1 VQALGNF
8 INGGFVAPSGKAL
21 VSRNPAADGAVVFET
36 GYTVGAVAEAAGAA
50 AAAQPAW
57 ARLTI
62 TERAQA
68 LDRFKQAIE
77 ARGTQLADAIVL
89 ETGKLRSEAK
99 VEIQTLINRFE
110 LSRAAIATELAV
122 GQVAPGEHLRYQPL
136 GVVGVIGPF
145 NFPLHLCHAHV
156 IPALLTG
163 NTVVIKPSDVTP
175 LGGQRYAE
183 AAQAAGLPPGV
194 LNVVVGAGEVG
205 AAIVEQPAVRGLCFT
220 GSWVVGRQILQA
232 SLDRPELL
240 VALELGGKN
249 TCVVLDDCALRQT
262 VHEVVVGGYLS
273 AGQRCTGTER
283 VLVHRKVA
291 DRFVAALAAVVRE
304 LRFGNPED
312 ASVFAGPLVT
322 QGALAKVEAALEAAR
337 RAGAEPIVAGQR
349 LAGGSYRTASLH
361 RLPDGVHH
369 VPGYTDV
376 EVFGPDLCVEVID
389 SDDEA
394 IAVIA
399 ASPYGFANAVFTGS
413 AARFEHVFERTRS
426 GILNRNRSTN
436 LASPRLPFGGVG
448 RSGNYR
454 PTGAWAPRNVT
465 APIAILENPIG
476 AVVAHPQ
483 LARHLPPFDLDRMDG
498 QHAEEEA
505 AEAARNLIDLPRP
518 MQIQRPAGGK
528 LPASAAQLARLY
540 AGDRV
545 PRDKKP
551 PVIDLLRSAGPWMVS
566 IDGEPLVVLDGM
578 SQTATVVGGFAEDP
592 VVRAYV
598 EGELAG
604 TLVENDD
611 TAVAETWAAAEY
623 AQALRQLVPGLP
635 HVTFVASGAEA
646 NEKAMAL
653 CRINCPRKA
662 ASKVLAFEGSFH
674 GRTLLALHATH
685 SPSKRVPFELAGY
698 TTRFVPF
705 PVWNTPGDEPA
716 APSGFYAAAATGDIA
731 ELRERFGDAKD
742 DPLLAAE
749 VSALAQV
756 HDELTGGDY
765 FCVMIEPMQSEGGD
779 RYATERFFRALRLLT
794 RFHHTFLVF
803 DEVQVGFGLGGPFAW
818 HSKFRLLNAR
828 GQPDYPDAVT
838 FAKRAQVGVVM
849 SRFADPEPASAH
861 NASLVRGRIHADMV
875 STSHNAERIENL
887 VRPRLAQIARAYPH
901 LVQHP
906 RATGYAFAFDLPTP
920 AHHDAFIG
928 QRFWRGAVVFGA
940 GTRTA
945 RYRLNDSFHARE
957 IELLFATVRRSLSW
971 LDAHDGKKAPD
982 WEDAPVAPPEP
993 PRPPLEV
1000 RYRLVPHSEAMDH
1013 LPAILDIE
1021 YQVYE
1026 PARRTPP
1033 AEIRAAIEDAEGE
1046 LLVVEAPAPYG
1057 ERTRAAGGGDPDGS
1071 AGGAGGLPRG
1081 IDHAHWQ
1088 LVGFAIGAPLEKC
1101 KDVEGPD
1108 DDPMLGKHNTLY
1120 SVSITVAPRYQS
1132 AGIGRRLK
1140 ELQLRDALAR
1150 KNADGSP
1157 RYRYVTARNRV
1168 GRTAQMTHLNRAF
1181 GAHVVSILTGQYE
1194 DPEGQAIYYRIPL
1207 GPIVPDPVVKQEV
1220 LRRRAAADEP
1230 DREIAFDL
1238 ASGLTRP
1245 FASGPASLRE
1255 LEDRGLLYGPAVN
1268 KITLMNYVTPAT
1280 VRALEWIGALV
1291 PELPHIYLTSSRDE
1305 AVDKALRLIRC
1316 TRKTA
1321 QVAIGLA
1328 GGYYGHT
1335 AASCRSLSDPE
1346 VHLGGPAHFAW
1357 PRVPHPARAGT
1368 AATIAALREAVAAA
1382 GGAAGVLGLVYELVQ
1397 ERTGDV
1403 LPAEFLTALDAL
1415 RAELDIP
1422 LIAVE
1427 TTTHGYRSGKG
1438 AFLSTAAGLVPD
1450 VLVWWGGGQ
1459 TGYVHCATR
1468 WYIGTPMTL
1477 VSTWDGDELSL
1488 IRQHH
1493 QLRAARRLDI
1503 ATASAALDQALGQA
1517 RSITASGFGAYR
1529 VIHAGE
1535 GAAALADALADRGIR
1550 VRRFP
1555 GGRLGVIP
1563 ALDQIEAAAHALG
1576 AALREVG

>member
-8 INGGFVAPSGKAL
+8 INGAFIAPCGTAV

-36 GYTVGAVAEAAGAA
+36 GMVLAAAGDAVRAA

-57 ARLTI
+57 GRYPLA
-62 TERAQA
+62 ERAGA
-68 LDRFKQAIE
+68 LDRFKQAIS
-77 ARGTQLADAIVL
+77 ARADALADAIVL
-89 ETGKLRSEAK
+89 ETGKLRSEARA
-99 VEIQTLINRFE
+99 EIQTLINRFD
-110 LSRAAIATELAV
+110 LARAAVAAEAT
-122 GQVAPGEHLRYQPL
+122 GRQVAPGEQLRYQPL

-163 NTVVIKPSDVTP
+163 NTVVVKPSDLTP
-175 LGGQRYAE
+175 LCGQRYAE
-183 AAQAAGLPPGV
+183 AAQAADLPPGV
-194 LNVVVGAGEVG
+194 FNLVIGTGELG
-205 AAIVEQPAVRGLCFT
+205 AALLDQPALRGLCFT
-220 GSWVVGRQILQA
+220 GSWATGRRILGA
-232 SLDRPELL
+232 TLDRPEVL

-249 TCVVLDDCALRQT
+249 TCVVLDDCAVRQA

-283 VLVHRKVA
+283 VLVHRKIA
-291 DRFVAALAAVVRE
+291 DRFLAALAAVVRE
-304 LRFGNPED
+304 LPFGHPD
-312 ASVFAGPLVT
+312 DPAVFAGPLVS
-322 QGALAKVEAALEAAR
+322 QAALARVDAALDAAR
-337 RAGAEPIVAGQR
+337 RAGAEPIVPGKR
-349 LAGGSYRTASLH
+349 LPGGFYRTASLH
-361 RLPDGVHH
+361 RLADGVHH
-369 VPGYTDV
+369 APGYTDL
-376 EVFGPDLCVEVID
+376 EVFGPDLCVEVVD

-394 IAVIA
+394 IAVIE

-413 AARFEHVFERTRS
+413 QARFEHIHARTRS

-436 LASPRLPFGGVG
+436 LASPKLPFGGVG
-448 RSGNYR
+448 HSGNYR
-454 PTGAWAPRNVT
+454 PTGAWAARNVT
-465 APIAILENPIG
+465 SPVAVLENPLG
-476 AVVAHPQ
+476 AIIAHPQ
-483 LARHLPPFDLDRMDG
+483 LARLLPPYDLDRLAA

-505 AEAARNLIDLPRP
+505 AEAARHLIDLPRP
-518 MQIQRPAGGK
+518 MQIHRPPGGK
-528 LPASAAQLARLY
+528 LAESAALLARLY

-545 PRDKKP
+545 PREKKP
-551 PVIDLLRSAGPWMVS
+551 PVLDHLRSVGPWMVS
-566 IDGEPLVVLDGM
+566 VDAQPLVVLDGM

-598 EGELAG
+598 EGELAD
-604 TLVENDD
+604 TLVHNDD
-611 TAVAETWAAAEY
+611 TALGETWAAAEY

-653 CRINCPRKA
+653 CRINCPRRA
-662 ASKVLAFEGSFH
+662 ATRVLAFDGSFH

-685 SPSKRVPFELAGY
+685 SPSKRVPFELTGY
-698 TTRFVPF
+698 ACKFAPF
-705 PVWNTPGDEPA
+705 PLWSTPGDEPA
-716 APSGFYAAAATGDIA
+716 APSGFYAAAATGDVA
-731 ELRERFGDAKD
+731 ELRSRFGDAKD

-749 VSALAQV
+749 VAALAEV
-756 HDELTGGDY
+756 DAALATGEY
-765 FCVMIEPMQSEGGD
+765 FCTIIEPMQSEGGD

-794 RFHHTFLVF
+794 RFHQTFLVF

-818 HSKFRLLNAR
+818 HSRFRLLNAR

-861 NASLVRGRIHADMV
+861 GASLVRGRIHADMV
-875 STSHNAERIENL
+875 STAHNAERLEKL
-887 VRPRLAQIARAYPH
+887 VQPRLAQIARAYPH
-901 LVQHP
+901 LVGHP

-920 AHHDAFIG
+920 AHHDAFIA

-945 RYRLNDSFHARE
+945 RYRLNDNFHARE
-957 IELLFATVRRSLSW
+957 IDLLFETIRRSLSW
-971 LDAHDGKKAPD
+971 LDAHPGKKAPE
-982 WEDAPVAPPEP
+982 WEDGEDAGDASRAAAPGKLPE
-993 PRPPLEV
+993 L
-1000 RYRLVPHSEAMDH
+1000 RYRSVPHSEAMDC

-1033 AEIRAAIEDAEGE
+1033 GEIRAAIADAEGA
-1046 LLVVEAPAPYG
+1046 LVVVESPAPG
-1057 ERTRAAGGGDPDGS
+1057 DGG
-1071 AGGAGGLPRG
+1071 
-1081 IDHAHWQ
+1081 HWQ
-1088 LVGFAIGAPLEKC
+1088 LVGFAIGAPLEDC

-1120 SVSITVAPRYQS
+1120 SVSITVAPGFQN

-1140 ELQLRDALAR
+1140 ELQLRDAQAR
-1150 KNADGSP
+1150 KNPDGTP
-1157 RYRYVTARNRV
+1157 RYRYVSSRNRV
-1168 GRTAQMTHLNRAF
+1168 GRTAEMTHLNRTF
-1181 GAHVVSILTGQYE
+1181 GAHVVSVLTGQYE

-1207 GPIVPDPVVKQEV
+1207 GPIAPDPVVKQDV
-1220 LRRRAAADEP
+1220 LRRRAAAHLPGDLAVELSS
-1230 DREIAFDL
+1230 RGAAGRAVAFDPALDL

-1255 LEDRGLLYGPAVN
+1255 AEERGLLYGAAVN
-1268 KITLMNYVTPAT
+1268 KITLMNYVTPAA

-1291 PELPHIYLTSSRDE
+1291 PELPHMYLTSSRDE
-1305 AVDKALRLIRC
+1305 AIDKALRLIRC

-1321 QVAIGLA
+1321 QVAIGVH

-1335 AASCRSLSDPE
+1335 AATCRSLSDPD
-1346 VHLGGPAHFAW
+1346 VHLGGPPHFAW
-1357 PRVPHPARAGT
+1357 PRVPHPAQAGT
-1368 AATIAALREAVAAA
+1368 AATIAALRAAVAAA
-1382 GGAAGVLGLVYELVQ
+1382 GGPAGVLGLVYEVVQ
-1397 ERTGDV
+1397 ERTGQV
-1403 LPAEFLTALDAL
+1403 VPAEFVTALGAL
-1415 RAELDIP
+1415 RKELDLP

-1427 TTTHGYRSGKG
+1427 TATHTYRSGKG
-1438 AFLSTAAGLVPD
+1438 PFLSTAIGLCPD
-1450 VLVWWGGGQ
+1450 VLTWWGGGQ
-1459 TGYVHCATR
+1459 TGYLHVAPR
-1468 WYIGTPMTL
+1468 WFVPGPLTL

-1493 QLRAARRLDI
+1493 QLRAARQLDI
-1503 ATASAALDQALGQA
+1503 AGAAAALDHALGSVTSA
-1517 RSITASGFGAYR
+1517 GIGAYR
-1529 VIHAGE
+1529 VIDAGAMASSL
-1535 GAAALADALADRGIR
+1535 AAALAERGIA

-1555 GGRLGVIP
+1555 NQHLGIIP

>member
-8 INGGFVAPSGKAL
+8 INGAFIAPSGQAL

-36 GYTVGAVAEAAGAA
+36 GTSAAAVGDACAAA

-57 ARLTI
+57 ARLTLA
-62 TERAQA
+62 ERGGI
-68 LDRFKQAIE
+68 LERFRQAIV
-77 ARGTQLADAIVL
+77 ARADALAEAIVL
-89 ETGKLRSEAK
+89 ETGKLRAEART
-99 VEIQTLINRFE
+99 EIQTLIHRFD
-110 LSRAAIATELAV
+110 LARAGVVSEAT
-122 GQVAPGEHLRYQPL
+122 GRQVAPGEHLRFQPL
-136 GVVGVIGPF
+136 GVCGVIGPF
-145 NFPLHLCHAHV
+145 NFPLHLCHAPA
-156 IPALLTG
+156 IPALLAG

-175 LGGQRYAE
+175 LCGQRYAE
-183 AAQAAGLPPGV
+183 AIQAAELPPGV
-194 LNVVVGAGEVG
+194 INVVIGTGEVG
-205 AAIVEQPAVRGLCFT
+205 AALVEHRAVRGLCFT
-220 GSWVVGRQILQA
+220 GSWAVGRRILA
-232 SLDRPELL
+232 AALDRPELL

-249 TCVVLDDCALRQT
+249 TCVVLDDCALRQA

-283 VLVHRKVA
+283 VLVHRKLA

-304 LRFGNPED
+304 LRFGHPD
-312 ASVFAGPLVT
+312 DPSVFAGPLVN
-322 QGALAKVEAALEAAR
+322 QAALAKVEAALEVAR
-337 RAGAEPIVAGQR
+337 RAGAEPIVPGRR
-349 LAGGSYRTASLH
+349 LPGGCYRTASLH

-376 EVFGPDLCVEVID
+376 EVFGPDLCVEVVD

-394 IAVIA
+394 IAVID
-399 ASPYGFANAVFTGS
+399 ASAYGFANAVFTGS
-413 AARFEHVFERTRS
+413 AARFEHVYARTRS

-448 RSGNYR
+448 HSGNHR
-454 PTGAWAPRNVT
+454 PTGAWAARNVT
-465 APIAILENPIG
+465 SPVAVLENPLG
-476 AVVAHPQ
+476 AVTAHPQ
-483 LARHLPPFDLDRMDG
+483 LAGLLPAYDLDRLERH
-498 QHAEEEA
+498 HAEEEA
-505 AEAARNLIDLPRP
+505 AEAGRHLIDLPRP
-518 MQIQRPAGGK
+518 MQIRRPPGGA
-528 LPASAAQLARLY
+528 LPESAALLARLY

-545 PRDKKP
+545 PREKKP
-551 PVIDLLRSAGPWMVS
+551 PVFDHLRSVGPWMVS
-566 IDGEPLVVLDGM
+566 IDARPLVVLDGM

-598 EGELAG
+598 EGELAD
-604 TLVENDD
+604 TLVYNDD
-611 TAVAETWAAAEY
+611 TAIGETWAAAEY
-623 AQALRQLVPGLP
+623 AQVLRQLVPGLP

-662 ASKVLAFEGSFH
+662 ATRVLAFDGSFH

-685 SPSKRVPFELAGY
+685 SPSKRAPFELAGY
-698 TTRFVPF
+698 QCRFAPF
-705 PVWNTPGDEPA
+705 PLWTTPGDEPA
-716 APSGFYAAAATGDIA
+716 APSGFYAAAATGDAA
-731 ELRERFGDAKD
+731 ELRARFGDAKD

-749 VSALAQV
+749 VDALAQV
-756 HDELTGGDY
+756 AEALATGEY

-779 RYATERFFRALRLLT
+779 RYATERFFRALRLVT
-794 RFHHTFLVF
+794 RFHQTFLVF

-818 HSKFRLLNAR
+818 HARFRLLNAR

-875 STSHNAERIENL
+875 STPHNAERLEKL
-887 VRPRLAQIARAYPH
+887 VQPRLAQIARAYPH

-940 GTRTA
+940 GSRTA
-945 RYRLNDSFHARE
+945 RYRLNDNFHARE
-957 IELLFATVRRSLSW
+957 IDQLFETIRRSLSW
-971 LDAHDGKKAPD
+971 LDAHPGKKAPE
-982 WEDAPVAPPEP
+982 WEDGEDAASAAAPAAAAKLPE
-993 PRPPLEV
+993 L
-1000 RYRLVPHSEAMDH
+1000 RYRLVPHGEAMDH

-1033 AEIRAAIEDAEGE
+1033 GEIRAAIEDAEGA
-1046 LLVVEAPAPYG
+1046 LLVAESPSPG
-1057 ERTRAAGGGDPDGS
+1057 DGG
-1071 AGGAGGLPRG
+1071 
-1081 IDHAHWQ
+1081 HWQ
-1088 LVGFAIGAPLEKC
+1088 LVGFAIGAPLEDC
-1101 KDVEGPD
+1101 RSVEGPD

-1120 SVSITVAPRYQS
+1120 SVSITVAPGFQS

-1140 ELQLRDALAR
+1140 EAQLRDARAR
-1150 KNADGSP
+1150 KRADGTP
-1157 RYRYVTARNRV
+1157 RYRYVSSRNRV
-1168 GRTAQMTHLNRAF
+1168 GRTAEMTHLNRVF
-1181 GAHVVSILTGQYE
+1181 GAHVVSVMTGQYE

-1207 GPIVPDPVVKQEV
+1207 GPIVPDPVVTQEV
-1220 LRRRAAADEP
+1220 VRRRAAARPPGDLAAAHGTGREIESVV
-1230 DREIAFDL
+1230 EIAFDL

-1245 FASGPASLRE
+1245 FASGPPSLRA
-1255 LEDRGLLYGPAVN
+1255 LEDQGALYGPAVN

-1291 PELPHIYLTSSRDE
+1291 PELPHMYLTSSRDE
-1305 AVDKALRLIRC
+1305 AIDKALRLIRC
-1316 TRKTA
+1316 TRKTG
-1321 QVAIGLA
+1321 QVAIGVA

-1335 AASCRSLSDPE
+1335 AATCRSLSDPD

-1357 PRVPHPARAGT
+1357 PRVPHPAQAGT
-1368 AATIAALREAVAAA
+1368 AATIAALRAAVAAA
-1382 GGAAGVLGLVYELVQ
+1382 GGPAQVLGLVYELVQ
-1397 ERTGDV
+1397 ERTGHV
-1403 LPAEFLTALDAL
+1403 LPAEFVAALGAL
-1415 RAELDIP
+1415 RTELDLP

-1427 TTTHGYRSGKG
+1427 VTTHSYRSGQG
-1438 AFLSTAAGLVPD
+1438 PFLSPAIGLVPD
-1450 VLVWWGGGQ
+1450 VLAWWGGGQ
-1459 TGYVHCATR
+1459 TGYLHVAPR
-1468 WYIGTPMTL
+1468 WFIGSPLTL

-1493 QLRAARRLDI
+1493 QLRAARGLDI
-1503 ATASAALDQALGQA
+1503 AGAVAALDRALAPLAGQA
-1517 RSITASGFGAYR
+1517 GGVTSAGLGAYR
-1529 VIHAGE
+1529 VIDAGAMA
-1535 GAAALADALADRGIR
+1535 GSLAAALAERGIA

-1555 GGRLGVIP
+1555 NQHLGIIP
-1563 ALDQIEAAAHALG
+1563 ALDQIEAAGHALG